1 MKLIKDLV
9 LLLHVFPNVHVNS
22 DSLGKYQ
29 LIVMQVLY
37 SFNATSSMT
46 IVIIILMCIY
56 SYIPYGVYN
65 GGTVSWIQLSYLVF
79 NHFVVNGGPQL
90 HELFPLK

>member
-1 MKLIKDLV
+1 
-9 LLLHVFPNVHVNS
+9 
-22 DSLGKYQ
+22 
-29 LIVMQVLY
+29 
-37 SFNATSSMT
+37 
-46 IVIIILMCIY
+46 MCIY

-79 NHFVVNGGPQL
+79 NHFIINGGPQL